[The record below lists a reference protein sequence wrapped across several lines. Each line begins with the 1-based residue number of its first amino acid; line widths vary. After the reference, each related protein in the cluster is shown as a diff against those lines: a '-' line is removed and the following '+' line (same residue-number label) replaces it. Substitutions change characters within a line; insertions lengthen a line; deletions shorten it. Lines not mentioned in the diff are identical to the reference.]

1 MVKDPPHHWLQV
13 WQPFSYW
20 GQRLAGKRVKAV
32 LCPLWGCLST
42 TPSPTPV
49 WSSNTFMMK
58 ECAVSRILSTE
69 NTRKAPGPDSDAGW
83 VLKDCADHLAR
94 ELTMVV
100 NHSLTLVTVHHSTLL
115 KVLCHYLPATKV
127 HCKQIKWW
135 PSKWHSHPLS
145 WSALSKVTSLPASSW
160 AILGQTSVCL

>member
-32 LCPLWGCLST
+32 LCPLWGCLSS

-58 ECAVSRILSTE
+58 ERAVSRILSTE
-69 NTRKAPGPDSDAGW
+69 NTRKAAGPDSEAGW

-115 KVLCHYLPATKV
+115 KVLFHYLPATKV

-145 WSALSKVTSLPASSW
+145 WSALSKVTS
-160 AILGQTSVCL
+160 